1 MNVCICIGGCSR
13 CTGSGSESKSI
24 IIKAGFFDGQNF
36 QFRNLHKKIFSR
48 FILGANV

>member
-24 IIKAGFFDGQNF
+24 IIKAGFSMDKTF
-36 QFRNLHKKIFSR
+36 NLEICIRRYFHDSF
-48 FILGANV
+48 